1 MAVSRLGVQSW
12 QARLF
17 TIHQSQRWTQDN
29 PGTRLRRCLMKAEKA
44 EFRDGF
50 AVGFAMEVP
59 ECFRESLAKKR
70 FQSGDIIYD
79 DRRAYAALW
88 SDAIGN
94 IAHAFQVI
102 QMTGNDIQY
111 VVLRKNSNGTSLV
124 KQREYTVTISQ
135 FLELLRTGI

>member
-1 MAVSRLGVQSW
+1 
-12 QARLF
+12 
-17 TIHQSQRWTQDN
+17 
-29 PGTRLRRCLMKAEKA
+29 MKAEKA